1 MLFYEEIHD
10 IRRCADAIDRAMGP
24 LERIQW
30 DRADLRRFDL
40 CQAAK
45 ELRLAAE
52 RCEAVAERFD
62 VPAMVEQLE
71 AAE

>member
-1 MLFYEEIHD
+1 MLFYEEIHN
-10 IRRCADAIDRAMGP
+10 IRRLADTIDRAMGP
-24 LERIQW
+24 LERLKW

-40 CQAAK
+40 MQSAK
-45 ELRLAAE
+45 ELRLAAD

-62 VPAMVEQLE
+62 LPAMVEQLE